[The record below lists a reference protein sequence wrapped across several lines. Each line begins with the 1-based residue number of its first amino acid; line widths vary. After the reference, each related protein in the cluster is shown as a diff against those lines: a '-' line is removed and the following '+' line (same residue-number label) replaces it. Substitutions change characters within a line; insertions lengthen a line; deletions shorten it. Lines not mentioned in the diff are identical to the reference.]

1 MSFSFCSY
9 VAKKQLDM
17 LRNHCNNP
25 HINNQGEIV
34 NSIYKEILRATE
46 KADTAEETIV
56 NWFEA
61 ADSLRTKYKE
71 EGLVESVKEVNRIIE
86 EQRSLFKLLG
96 V

>member
-9 VAKKQLDM
+9 VAEKQLDM
-17 LRNHCNNP
+17 LRNPCNNP

-46 KADTAEETIV
+46 EADTAEETIV

-61 ADSLRTKYKE
+61 AYSLRTKYKA
-71 EGLVESVKEVNRIIE
+71 EGLTASVKEVNRIIE